1 MEKRDKIIIAGLV
14 IVIIALLACLAYMFM
29 GNNMSAGDGAPDG
42 MKIYDFNSEFKMAV
56 PKDVRFLKEWNNSGD
71 VIFGMGYSYFDK
83 NNEIS
88 VVYANSPMITHE
100 LVDNIIDVGNSSGNA
115 TIEFDG
121 DMVIAHNVKNNG
133 KVGNSEGECNFTDT
147 VFLQK
152 GHTVVVVSGNDLDL
166 IKSMAKT
173 IEFYE

>member
-29 GNNMSAGDGAPDG
+29 GNNMSAGDGAPEG
-42 MKIYDFNSEFKMAV
+42 MKMYDFNSEFKMAV
-56 PKDVRFLKEWNNSGD
+56 PKDVRFLKSWNNSGD

-83 NNEIS
+83 NNEILVS
-88 VVYANSPMITHE
+88 YIDSPLVTHE
-100 LVDNIIDVGNSSGNA
+100 VIDTMVNVTNSSGNA
-115 TIEFDG
+115 TFEFEG
-121 DMVIAHNVKNNG
+121 DMIISHNVKNNG
-133 KVGNSEGECNFTDT
+133 KVGNSAEESNFTET
-147 VFLQK
+147 ILLQK
-152 GHTVVVVSGNDLDL
+152 GHMAVGILGNDLDL